1 MAVKLL
7 GSPEARA
14 PVLIAGWPGMGQ
26 VGLGACDYL
35 RRKLD
40 AIPFAQIDVSAYH
53 QPDSLTV
60 EDGIGRMPDP
70 PKQDLYYS
78 SEPPLFIF
86 EGDTQLSG
94 EPGLRLAAELLDLV
108 HRHGTETVFTG
119 AAYAMPVSF
128 RQRPDI
134 FGPATNEHLKAELA
148 ALGVKPLKEG
158 NISGLNGL
166 LLGLAAQRGMP
177 AACLLATMPHYA
189 IEAPNPKASRALIQ
203 VFQRILNTSVDMA
216 EIDDAVR
223 EADRM
228 FKDFEAKV
236 NEAIQQLKDS
246 LGARSE
252 GQPGEG
258 EEQDERPEPPDL
270 MERVEKLFEEASGDR
285 EKAVLLKQELDHWGL
300 FHLYEDR
307 FLDLFDKQ
315 PRSPGI

>member
-1 MAVKLL
+1 
-7 GSPEARA
+7 
-14 PVLIAGWPGMGQ
+14 MGQ

-40 AIPFAQIDVSAYH
+40 AQPFAQIDVSAYH
-53 QPDSLTV
+53 QPEALTV

-108 HRHGTETVFTG
+108 REHGTETVFTG

-134 FGPATNEHLKAELA
+134 FGAATNEQLKAEFA

-158 NISGLNGL
+158 SISGLNGL
-166 LLGLAAQRGMP
+166 LLGLAAQRGMS

-203 VFQRILNTSVDMA
+203 VFQRILNTSVDMS

-223 EADRM
+223 QADQM

-236 NEAIQQLKDS
+236 NEAIQQLKDN

-252 GQPGEG
+252 GQQAEG
-258 EEQDERPEPPDL
+258 EDADDRPEPPDL
-270 MERVEKLFEEASGDR
+270 LERVEKLFEEAGTDR
-285 EKAVLLKQELDHWGL
+285 EKAVLLKQELDRWGL

-307 FLDLFDKQ
+307 FLDLFEK
-315 PRSPGI
+315 SPGSSGI

>member
-14 PVLIAGWPGMGQ
+14 SVLIAGWPGMGQ

-35 RRKLD
+35 RQKLD
-40 AIPFAQIDVSAYH
+40 APLFAQIDVSSYYL
-53 QPDSLTV
+53 PDALTV
-60 EDGIGRMPDP
+60 ENGLGRMPDP

-78 SEPPLFIF
+78 KEPSLFIF

-94 EPGLRLAAELLDLV
+94 EPGFRLAAELLDLV
-108 HRHGTETVFTG
+108 HKHGTETVFTG

-128 RQRPDI
+128 RQRPEI
-134 FGPATNEHLKAELA
+134 YGAATDEQLKARFA

-158 NISGLNGL
+158 SISGLNGL

-203 VFQRILNTSVDMA
+203 IFQRILNTSVDMA

-223 EADRM
+223 QSDQM

-246 LGARSE
+246 LAARTEGHEAE
-252 GQPGEG
+252 GQEPE
-258 EEQDERPEPPDL
+258 DRPEPPDL
-270 MERVEKLFEEASGDR
+270 LQRVEKLFEEASGDR
-285 EKAVLLKQELDHWGL
+285 EKAVLLKQELDRWGL

-307 FLDLFDKQ
+307 FLDLFEKQ
-315 PRSPGI
+315 RGSPGI

>member
-1 MAVKLL
+1 MSVKLL
-7 GSPEARA
+7 GDPGARA

-35 RRKLD
+35 RQKLS
-40 AIPFAQIDVSAYH
+40 ATPFAQIDVSAYH
-53 QPDSLTV
+53 QPDALAV
-60 EDGIGRMPDP
+60 EDGLGRMPDP
-70 PKQDLYYS
+70 PKQDLYYTG
-78 SEPPLFIF
+78 EPPLFIF
-86 EGDTQLSG
+86 EGDTQLAG
-94 EPGLRLAAELLDLV
+94 EPGFKLAAELLDLV
-108 HRHGTETVFTG
+108 RTHGAETVFTG

-134 FGPATNEHLKAELA
+134 FGAATDVQLKARFT

-158 NISGLNGL
+158 RISGLNGL

-223 EADRM
+223 SADRM
-228 FKDFEAKV
+228 FKDFESKV
-236 NEAIQQLKDS
+236 NEAIQQLKQN
-246 LGARSE
+246 LGARTE
-252 GQPGEG
+252 GQGGEG
-258 EEQDERPEPPDL
+258 QEPEDRPEPHDL
-270 MERVEKLFEEASGDR
+270 MERVEKLFEEARGDR

-307 FLDLFDKQ
+307 FLDLFEKQ
-315 PRSPGI
+315 RRPGI

>member
-1 MAVKLL
+1 
-7 GSPEARA
+7 
-14 PVLIAGWPGMGQ
+14 MGQ

-35 RRKLD
+35 CRKLN
-40 AIPFAQIDVSAYH
+40 AVPFAQIDVSSYH

-60 EDGIGRMPDP
+60 EDGLGRMPDA

-86 EGDTQLSG
+86 EGDTQLAGESG
-94 EPGLRLAAELLDLV
+94 FRLAAELLDLV
-108 HRHGTETVFTG
+108 RAHGTETVFTG

-128 RQRPDI
+128 RQRPEI
-134 FGPATNEHLKAELA
+134 FGAATDKGMKARLA

-166 LLGLAAQRGMP
+166 LLGLAGQRGMP

-203 VFQRILNTSVDMA
+203 VFQRILNTSVDMN
-216 EIDDAVR
+216 EIDDAVHQ
-223 EADRM
+223 ADKM

-236 NEAIQQLKDS
+236 NEAIQQLKEN
-246 LGARSE
+246 LGARPE
-252 GQPGEG
+252 GQQAEG
-258 EEQDERPEPPDL
+258 EQPEDRPEPQHL
-270 MERVEKLFEEASGDR
+270 MERVEKLFEEAGGDR
-285 EKAVLLKQELDHWGL
+285 EKAVLLKQELDRWGL

-307 FLDLFDKQ
+307 FLDLFEKQ
-315 PRSPGI
+315 PGSTEV

>member
-1 MAVKLL
+1 MAVGLL
-7 GSPEARA
+7 GPAGARA

-35 RRKLD
+35 RRKLG
-40 AIPFAQIDVSAYH
+40 ANLFAQIDVSSYH

-60 EDGIGRMPDP
+60 ENGLGRMPDA
-70 PKQDLYYS
+70 PKQNLYYS

-94 EPGLRLAAELLDLV
+94 EAGFKLAGELLDLV

-128 RQRPDI
+128 RQRPEI
-134 FGPATNEHLKAELA
+134 FGAATNTSLRAEFA

-203 VFQRILNTSVDMA
+203 VFQRILNTSVDMV

-223 EADRM
+223 EADQM

-236 NEAIQQLKDS
+236 NEAIQQLKNS
-246 LGARSE
+246 LGAHVENR
-252 GQPGEG
+252 QTVG
-258 EEQDERPEPPDL
+258 EEQEERPEPHDL
-270 MERVEKLFEEASGDR
+270 MERVEQLFEEARGDR

>member
-1 MAVKLL
+1 MAVKLI
-7 GSPEARA
+7 GDQSARA
-14 PVLIAGWPGMGQ
+14 PVLVAGWPGMGQ

-40 AIPFAQIDVSAYH
+40 AALFAQIDVGAYY
-53 QPDSLTV
+53 QPEALTV
-60 EDGIGRMPDP
+60 EDGLGRMPDP

-86 EGDTQLSG
+86 EGDAQLAG
-94 EPGLRLAAELLDLV
+94 EPGFRLAAELLDLV
-108 HRHGTETVFTG
+108 HDHGAETVFTG
-119 AAYAMPVSF
+119 AAYAMSVSF
-128 RQRPDI
+128 RQRPEI
-134 FGPATNEHLKAELA
+134 FGAATDEQLKARFA

-203 VFQRILNTSVDMA
+203 VFQRILNTSVDMV

-223 EADRM
+223 QTDRM
-228 FKDFEAKV
+228 FKEFETKV
-236 NEAIQQLKDS
+236 NEAIQQLKDGLS
-246 LGARSE
+246 ARSQ
-252 GQPGEG
+252 GQPSEG
-258 EEQDERPEPPDL
+258 EESEDRPEPPDL
-270 MERVEKLFEEASGDR
+270 LQRVEKLFEEASGDR
-285 EKAVLLKQELDHWGL
+285 EKAVLLKEELDRWGL

-307 FLDLFDKQ
+307 FLDLFEKQ
-315 PRSPGI
+315 RRGPGI

>member
-1 MAVKLL
+1 MAVTLI
-7 GSPEARA
+7 GSPDARA

-35 RRKLD
+35 RRKLN
-40 AIPFAQIDVSAYH
+40 ALPFAQIDVSAYH
-53 QPDSLTV
+53 QPDSITV
-60 EDGIGRMPDP
+60 EDGIGRMPDA
-70 PKQDLYYS
+70 PKQDLYHS
-78 SEPPLFIF
+78 CEPPLFIF

-94 EPGLRLAAELLDLV
+94 EPAFKLAAELLDLV

-128 RQRPDI
+128 RQRPEI
-134 FGPATNEHLKAELA
+134 FGAATNEILKTEFA
-148 ALGVKPLKEG
+148 ALGIKPLKEG
-158 NISGLNGL
+158 SISGLNGL

-203 VFQRILNTSVDMA
+203 VFQRILNTSVDMT

-228 FKDFEAKV
+228 FRDFESKV
-236 NEAIQQLKDS
+236 NEAIQQLKDN
-246 LGARSE
+246 LGAHAE
-252 GQPGEG
+252 GQPAEG
-258 EEQDERPEPPDL
+258 EQAEERPEPPDL
-270 MERVEKLFEEASGDR
+270 MERVEKLFEEARGDR
-285 EKAVLLKQELDHWGL
+285 EKAVLLKQELDRWGL

-307 FLDLFDKQ
+307 FLDLFEKQ
-315 PRSPGI
+315 PGSPGI

>member
-1 MAVKLL
+1 
-7 GSPEARA
+7 
-14 PVLIAGWPGMGQ
+14 MGQ

-40 AIPFAQIDVSAYH
+40 AQPFAQIDVSAYH
-53 QPDSLTV
+53 QPEALTV

-108 HRHGTETVFTG
+108 REHGTETVFTG

-134 FGPATNEHLKAELA
+134 FGAATNEQLKAEFA

-158 NISGLNGL
+158 SISGLNGL
-166 LLGLAAQRGMP
+166 LLGLAAQRGMS

-203 VFQRILNTSVDMA
+203 VFQRILNTSVDMS

-223 EADRM
+223 QADQM

-236 NEAIQQLKDS
+236 NEAIQQLKDN

-252 GQPGEG
+252 
-258 EEQDERPEPPDL
+258 DADDRPEPPDL
-270 MERVEKLFEEASGDR
+270 LERVEKLFEEAGTDR
-285 EKAVLLKQELDHWGL
+285 EKAVLLKQELDRWGL

-307 FLDLFDKQ
+307 FLDLFEK
-315 PRSPGI
+315 SPGSSGI

>member
-7 GSPEARA
+7 GSPDARA

-40 AIPFAQIDVSAYH
+40 AVPFAQIDVSAYH

-60 EDGIGRMPDP
+60 EDGLGRMPDP

-86 EGDTQLSG
+86 EGDTQLAG
-94 EPGLRLAAELLDLV
+94 EPGFRLAAELLDLV

-128 RQRPDI
+128 RQRPEI
-134 FGPATNEHLKAELA
+134 FGAATDEHLKARFA
-148 ALGVKPLKEG
+148 ALEVKPLKEG
-158 NISGLNGL
+158 HISGLNGL

-223 EADRM
+223 QADGM

-236 NEAIQQLKDS
+236 NEAIQQLKNS
-246 LGARSE
+246 LGARTEGHEVE
-252 GQPGEG
+252 GQET
-258 EEQDERPEPPDL
+258 EERPEPPDL
-270 MERVEKLFEEASGDR
+270 MERVEKLFEEARGDR
-285 EKAVLLKQELDHWGL
+285 EKAILLKQELDRWGL

-307 FLDLFDKQ
+307 FLDLFEKQ
-315 PRSPGI
+315 PGGPGI

>member
-7 GSPEARA
+7 GSPDAHA
-14 PVLIAGWPGMGQ
+14 SVLIAGWPGMGQ

-40 AIPFAQIDVSAYH
+40 AVPFAQIDVSAYH

-60 EDGIGRMPDP
+60 EDGLGRMPDA

-86 EGDTQLSG
+86 EGDTQLAGESG
-94 EPGLRLAAELLDLV
+94 FRLAGELLDLV
-108 HRHGTETVFTG
+108 HKHGAETVFTG

-128 RQRPDI
+128 RQRPEI
-134 FGPATNEHLKAELA
+134 FGAATNATLRAEFA

-203 VFQRILNTSVDMA
+203 VFQRILNTSVDMV

-223 EADRM
+223 EADQM
-228 FKDFEAKV
+228 FKDFEGKV
-236 NEAIQQLKDS
+236 NEAIQQLKNS
-246 LGARSE
+246 LGARSD
-252 GQPGEG
+252 GQPS
-258 EEQDERPEPPDL
+258 EEPDERPEPPDL
-270 MERVEKLFEEASGDR
+270 MERVEKLFEEARGDR
-285 EKAVLLKQELDHWGL
+285 EKAVLLKQELDRWGL

-315 PRSPGI
+315 PGRPGI